1 MFQKVLGDE
10 NRNYTSKVHLRGLRE
25 IESLVTINYELRM
38 MNYFATVARGLE
50 TLAAQELEQLGANSV
65 EPGFCG
71 VAFEGDRTL
80 LYRVNLWARLPFRI
94 LVNIHDFPCLDAKD
108 LYRGIQTIDW
118 QNYVTPDMTLAV
130 NVTGKNDRLNH
141 SHFTSLQVKNAI
153 VDQQQ
158 EKLGERS
165 NVELHEPDVRINVHI
180 ERDFCTV
187 KLDSSGN
194 SLHRRGYRP
203 AVGTAPL
210 KESLAS
216 ALIQLSGWQPN
227 QMFYDPLCGSGTL
240 PLEASLKALNI
251 APGLFRDC
259 FGFENWLDFDLP
271 LLEKLLQ
278 EAKDSQL
285 DNLTAPIWGSDR
297 DENVI
302 EQAINNAQN
311 CGVDNHIWF
320 SQMEL
325 ADVVAPGDSGI
336 LLCNPPYGERL
347 GRDSDLGAFYKLL
360 GDVLKQRFKGWTA
373 FVLSGNKE
381 LSQSIGLKSSQ
392 RMAVYNGTIP
402 CQLMKYELY

>member
-1 MFQKVLGDE
+1 
-10 NRNYTSKVHLRGLRE
+10 
-25 IESLVTINYELRM
+25 
-38 MNYFATVARGLE
+38 MNQYFATVARGLE
-50 TLAAQELEQLGANSV
+50 TLAAQELEQLGAHSV

-94 LVNIHDFPCLDAKD
+94 LVNINEFPCLDAKD

-118 QNYVTPDMTLAV
+118 QNYLTPDMTLAV
-130 NVTGKNDRLNH
+130 NVTGKNQHLNH

-153 VDQQQ
+153 VDQQK
-158 EKLGERS
+158 ENLGERS
-165 NVELHEPDVRINVHI
+165 NVELHEPDVRVNVHI

-203 AVGTAPL
+203 AVGAAPL
-210 KESLAS
+210 KESLAA
-216 ALIQLSGWQPN
+216 ALIQLSGWQPD

-251 APGLFRDC
+251 APGLFRES
-259 FGFENWLDFDLP
+259 FGFENWLDFDLS

-285 DNLTAPIWGSDR
+285 DSLSAPIWGSDR
-297 DENVI
+297 DENII

-311 CGVDNHIWF
+311 CGVDNHVWF

-325 ADVVAPGDSGI
+325 ADVVAPADSGI
-336 LLCNPPYGERL
+336 LFCNPPYGERL

-392 RMAVYNGTIP
+392 RIAVYNGALP

>member
-1 MFQKVLGDE
+1 
-10 NRNYTSKVHLRGLRE
+10 
-25 IESLVTINYELRM
+25 
-38 MNYFATVARGLE
+38 MNQYFATVARGLE
-50 TLAAQELEQLGANSV
+50 TLAAQELEQLGAHSV

-94 LVNIHDFPCLDAKD
+94 LVNIDEFPCQNADD

-118 QNYVTPDMTLAV
+118 VNYLTPDMTLAV
-130 NVTGKNDRLNH
+130 NVTGKNQHLNH

-153 VDQQQ
+153 VDQQK
-158 EKLGERS
+158 ENLGERS
-165 NVELHEPDVRINVHI
+165 NVELHDPDVRVNVHI

-203 AVGTAPL
+203 AVGVAPL
-210 KESLAS
+210 KESLAA
-216 ALIQLSGWQPN
+216 ALIQLSGWEPN

-251 APGLFRDC
+251 APGLFRES
-259 FGFENWLDFDLP
+259 FGFETWLDFDLS

-285 DNLTAPIWGSDR
+285 DTLPAPIWGSDR
-297 DENVI
+297 DENII

-311 CGVDNHIWF
+311 CGVDNHVWF

-325 ADVVAPGDSGI
+325 ADVVAPADSGI
-336 LLCNPPYGERL
+336 LFCNPPYGERL
-347 GRDSDLGAFYKLL
+347 GQDSDLGAFYKLL

-381 LSQSIGLKSSQ
+381 LSQSIGLKSS
-392 RMAVYNGTIP
+392 RRIAVYNGALP

>member
-1 MFQKVLGDE
+1 
-10 NRNYTSKVHLRGLRE
+10 
-25 IESLVTINYELRM
+25 
-38 MNYFATVARGLE
+38 MNQYFATVARGLE
-50 TLAAQELEQLGANSV
+50 TLAAQELEQLGAHSV

-94 LVNIHDFPCLDAKD
+94 LVNIHEFPCLDAKD

-118 QNYVTPDMTLAV
+118 QNYLTPDMTLAV
-130 NVTGKNDRLNH
+130 NVTGKNQHLNH

-153 VDQQQ
+153 VDQQK
-158 EKLGERS
+158 ENLGERS
-165 NVELHEPDVRINVHI
+165 NVELHEPDVRVNVHI

-203 AVGTAPL
+203 AVGAAPL
-210 KESLAS
+210 KESLAA
-216 ALIQLSGWQPN
+216 ALIQLSGWQPD

-251 APGLFRDC
+251 APGLFRES
-259 FGFENWLDFDLP
+259 FGFENWLDFDLS
-271 LLEKLLQ
+271 LLEELLQ

-285 DNLTAPIWGSDR
+285 DSLSAPIWGSDR
-297 DENVI
+297 DENII

-311 CGVDNHIWF
+311 CGVDNHVWF

-325 ADVVAPGDSGI
+325 ADVVAPADSGI
-336 LLCNPPYGERL
+336 LFCNPPYGERL

-392 RMAVYNGTIP
+392 RIAVYNGALP